1 MIVCA
6 KETPQTKDKT
16 DWKLPMYHLIVNK
29 KNHGKDVEEKLGTV
43 KNVFEKAGK
52 QLVIH
57 ETLHQGH
64 AKEIA
69 AELTANGDTVN
80 LIAMGGDGTLHE
92 VLNGIKNVSGCTLGL
107 IPLGSGNDFAEC
119 AHISKDVKTAAETIA
134 FRSPTRIDFIELDN
148 GLRSINAV
156 GMGIDVDVL
165 KRVYG
170 GKKTGKNKYFSA
182 FIKSLMHYKPGS
194 YKVVYD
200 GKEEQHSGIIVC
212 LGNGRQIGGGI
223 KVFPEADITDGY
235 IDLLMVDCLT
245 RFRTLIAFMKLNA
258 GKVNKIKEVT
268 HVLCKSVCVTPL
280 NGTATTIQAEGE
292 LYEGVPL
299 NAQIAEGKLSFYLPE
314 ND

>member
-1 MIVCA
+1 
-6 KETPQTKDKT
+6 
-16 DWKLPMYHLIVNK
+16 MYHLIANT
-29 KNHGKDVEEKLGTV
+29 KNHGKDASEKLETV
-43 KNVFEKAGK
+43 KSVFEKAEK

-57 ETLHQGH
+57 ETLHPGH
-64 AKEIA
+64 ATEIA
-69 AELTANGDTVN
+69 AELTESGENVN

-92 VLNGIKNVSGCTLGL
+92 VLNGIKDVSNCTLGL

-134 FRSPTRIDFIELDN
+134 FRSPTKIDFIELEN

-170 GKKTGKNKYFSA
+170 GKKTGRNKYFSA
-182 FIKSLMHYKPGS
+182 FVKSLLHYKPGK

-245 RFRTLIAFMKLNA
+245 KFSTLIAFMKLNA
-258 GKVNKIKEVT
+258 GKVNKVKEVT

-280 NGTATTIQAEGE
+280 DDTPTTIQAEGE
-292 LYEGVPL
+292 LYDGVSL
-299 NAQIAEGKLSFYLPE
+299 DAHIEEGKLSFYLPK